1 VWRPN
6 AAAAERHDP
15 STHHDA
21 VPSGVTSIPVEDVRP
36 PTRVQACLAAGDR
49 LDLAREAELRTL
61 PLFFAAM
68 LAIGCGAPKDREIR
82 LDRLDAEKRSLE
94 ATFDRLE
101 ERLVVNQA
109 RVRFW
114 KEMRE
119 RHESVSAIAC
129 VSQDEHAMEMA
140 LHSAPPPRSSMH
152 RSRVAA
158 MGGPVAVERVPAAS
172 GGGGSR

>member
-1 VWRPN
+1 M
-6 AAAAERHDP
+6 
-15 STHHDA
+15 
-21 VPSGVTSIPVEDVRP
+21 
-36 PTRVQACLAAGDR
+36 
-49 LDLAREAELRTL
+49 RTL
-61 PLFFAAM
+61 LLFFAAM
-68 LAIGCGAPKDREIR
+68 LVAGCGAPDDRDIR
-82 LDRLDAEKRSLE
+82 LGRLAAEKRSLE
-94 ATFDRLE
+94 GTFDRLE

-129 VSQDEHAMEMA
+129 VSQEEHAIEMA
-140 LHSAPPPRSSMH
+140 LRSAPPPRSSMH

-158 MGGPVAVERVPAAS
+158 MGGPAAIERVPAAS